1 MFGFKKKKDFDISLE
16 DLEVAE
22 TDLGSSWH
30 PKHLAEDGD
39 GALLEDIPEGMMI
52 VHLAKEERL
61 NQADAVTPLESTPLG
76 DELGKGEV
84 L

>member
-16 DLEVAE
+16 DLEVAD
-22 TDLGSSWH
+22 TDLGTSWH

-39 GALLEDIPEGMMI
+39 GALLDDIPEGMMI
-52 VHLAKEERL
+52 VHLAKEERFE
-61 NQADAVTPLESTPLG
+61 QVDAVTPLESTPLSG
-76 DELGKGEV
+76 ETGKGEV